1 MEFLRKYW
9 PILFFTLGLISSAVL
24 AQAQIAT
31 NSDDIEEGARER
43 EKLEEKIDA
52 LESQKT
58 EQAVMKANQEN
69 IKDDLK
75 EIKDILRS
83 FKQ

>member
-9 PILFFTLGLISSAVL
+9 SMLVMAVMLVSSATT
-24 AQAQIAT
+24 AQVQVSANAE
-31 NSDDIEEGARER
+31 DIKDIKEDVK
-43 EKLEEKIDA
+43 KLEE
-52 LESQKT
+52 QKT

-75 EIKDILRS
+75 EIKQLLREM
-83 FKQ
+83 KK